1 MIDDLMAR
9 VHSAGGSVMEDVR
22 GKVFIEF
29 SIDALSKLV
38 HGIDEEHRK
47 AGDEQLQNLAKEW
60 MNVSLRQLQKIES
73 LQTRRFS
80 CPICAGEMVEQS

>member
-9 VHSAGGSVMEDVR
+9 IHSAGGSMMEDVH
-22 GKVFIEF
+22 GNLLFEF
-29 SIDALSKLV
+29 TADALQKLV
-38 HGIDEEHRK
+38 HGIDEEYRK
-47 AGDEQLQNLAKEW
+47 AGDEQIQNLAKEW
-60 MNVSLRQLQKIES
+60 MNVSLRQLQKIEA